1 MSSLQRV
8 LDVHDEDPALAA
20 AMLKTIIF
28 NDLDDKQKNDFIWL
42 VNHVVG
48 ELLSD
53 WASAFDLLL
62 SNRWEYSAIYFKFLA
77 CTAYCSARPVH
88 AFAAEREYAELAGV
102 SLVEAK
108 VLVGL
113 LCVQSLQG
121 SVDIAQSISVLEG
134 YVALLGLPS
143 SSPVG
148 KGAAAALNNIISK
161 LIDDPRLQDDEQ
173 SHQKVII
180 DAAVACERL
189 WMQFGTWLNHERSLY
204 LCALTFNRFAQWRS
218 ALEVAGKALVII
230 DSNGVE
236 EVDRAFLLLEAS
248 KAYQGLGN
256 REKADEALHAADRIA
271 RDFDSQLSHWFLD
284 VRSRLKVA
292 DLVVAD

>member
-1 MSSLQRV
+1 MSSLQRA
-8 LDVHDEDPALAA
+8 LDVHDEDPELAA
-20 AMLKTIIF
+20 VLLKTIIF

-42 VNHVVG
+42 VSHVVG

-62 SNRWEYSAIYFKFLA
+62 SNRWECSAIYFKFLA

-108 VLVGL
+108 LLVGL

-121 SVDIAQSISVLEG
+121 SVDIAQSISVLG
-134 YVALLGLPS
+134 SYVALLGIPS

-148 KGAAAALNNIISK
+148 KSAAAALNNIISK
-161 LIDDPRLQDDEQ
+161 LIDDPRLQGDEQ
-173 SHQKVII
+173 SHQKAII

-189 WMQFGTWLNHERSLY
+189 WMQFGTWVNHERSLY
-204 LCALTFNRFAQWRS
+204 LCALTFNRFAQWHS

-230 DSNGVE
+230 DANGVE
-236 EVDRAFLLLEAS
+236 DVDRAFLLLEIF

-256 REKADEALHAADRIA
+256 WEKADEALHASDQIA
-271 RDFDSQLSHWFLD
+271 ADFDPQLSHWFLD

-292 DLVVAD
+292 DFVVVD

>member
-1 MSSLQRV
+1 M
-8 LDVHDEDPALAA
+8 
-20 AMLKTIIF
+20 
-28 NDLDDKQKNDFIWL
+28 
-42 VNHVVG
+42 
-48 ELLSD
+48 
-53 WASAFDLLL
+53 
-62 SNRWEYSAIYFKFLA
+62 
-77 CTAYCSARPVH
+77 
-88 AFAAEREYAELAGV
+88 
-102 SLVEAK
+102 
-108 VLVGL
+108 
-113 LCVQSLQG
+113 
-121 SVDIAQSISVLEG
+121 
-134 YVALLGLPS
+134 
-143 SSPVG
+143 G

-180 DAAVACERL
+180 DAAIACERL

>member
-1 MSSLQRV
+1 MSSVQRA
-8 LDVHDEDPALAA
+8 LDVHDEDPELAA
-20 AMLKTIIF
+20 VLIKTIIF

-62 SNRWEYSAIYFKFLA
+62 SNRWECSALYFKFLA
-77 CTAYCSARPVH
+77 CTAYCSARPVQ

-121 SVDIAQSISVLEG
+121 SVDLAQSISVLKG
-134 YVALLGLPS
+134 YIALLGKPS
-143 SSPVG
+143 SSSVG
-148 KGAAAALNNIISK
+148 KSAAAALNNIISK
-161 LIDDPRLQDDEQ
+161 LIDDPRLQDNEH
-173 SHQKVII
+173 SHHKVIM

-189 WMQFGTWLNHERSLY
+189 WMEFGTWVNHERSLY
-204 LCALTFNRFAQWRS
+204 LCALAYNRFAQWQN
-218 ALEVAGKALVII
+218 ALDVAGQALVII
-230 DSNGVE
+230 ELNGQE
-236 EVDRAFLLLEAS
+236 DVDRAFLLLEVT
-248 KAYQGLGN
+248 KAYQGSGC
-256 REKADEALHAADRIA
+256 REQADEALHAADQIA
-271 RDFDSQLSHWFLD
+271 RDFDLQLNRWFLD
-284 VRSRLKVA
+284 VRSRLKVT
-292 DLVVAD
+292 DFVVAD